1 MFSEMK
7 DMLELKEYL
16 QAQQKT
22 IVQQQKRIAELE
34 TEVQRLKVA
43 PDRTVTLLD
52 GGNSLISVQD
62 EESIAKMELKKLR
75 DASLARELTME
86 EARKVEIYAKLL
98 LQLKGQK
105 QNKVPDTKTKSSAEL
120 LSLVEQEENAGS

>member
-1 MFSEMK
+1 M
-7 DMLELKEYL
+7 
-16 QAQQKT
+16 
-22 IVQQQKRIAELE
+22 AE
-34 TEVQRLKVA
+34 
-43 PDRTVTLLD
+43 
-52 GGNSLISVQD
+52 ISVQD

-120 LSLVEQEENAGS
+120 LSLVEQ

>member
-52 GGNSLISVQD
+52 GGNFC
-62 EESIAKMELKKLR
+62 
-75 DASLARELTME
+75 T
-86 EARKVEIYAKLL
+86 
-98 LQLKGQK
+98 G
-105 QNKVPDTKTKSSAEL
+105 
-120 LSLVEQEENAGS
+120 